1 MRQQVGVGGKSGP
14 SLQPAKGGAG
24 GRTAARTGLGGRKR
38 WGGRRS
44 RRRAD
49 RTDWT
54 SDLGEDLAPVVS
66 ATESGARNRGR
77 DGGRGGEDAE
87 LSSHLPPPGSSSRPS
102 LGPAPVPRCWPP
114 PPPRLPSGSRR
125 QCAHGRAAT
134 GPTAAHSRARRRHRA
149 PAGMRAYS
157 RLGRCPRSFGVVVAR
172 PVFRRRRPRCVP
184 ISALKPSLPFAGSAF
199 FVSHRNAH
207 SHPRAV
213 LLVCF
218 RSRGRRFPIP
228 EALDWLRS
236 FP

>member
-1 MRQQVGVGGKSGP
+1 MASQARACK
-14 SLQPAKGGAG
+14 PA
-24 GRTAARTGLGGRKR
+24 RAAREARTHRENGLGGRKR
-38 WGGRRS
+38 WGGARS
-44 RRRAD
+44 EEAD

-54 SDLGEDLAPVVS
+54 KRISARPGSCRQRHGEW
-66 ATESGARNRGR
+66 ARNRGR
-77 DGGRGGEDAE
+77 DGAGAGRAQNSP
-87 LSSHLPPPGSSSRPS
+87 LTSHLPARPS
-102 LGPAPVPRCWPP
+102 LEPGAGPAVLAP

-125 QCAHGRAAT
+125 QCAHGRADT

-149 PAGMRAYS
+149 PAEHACYS
-157 RLGRCPRSFGVVVAR
+157 RLGARCPQSLGVVVAW
-172 PVFRRRRPRCVP
+172 PVFPQASAALSVP

-218 RSRGRRFPIP
+218 RSRGREFPIP